1 MKCTRI
7 ISMIL
12 AFSFLFSISIT
23 SFADDNANTGGGTTK
38 PAVVGKYR
46 SSEWMYKVSVY
57 VGLDSRADTKTP
69 IGGYKL
75 IGQPV
80 YVRPNFPMPSN
91 VLYTKNNK
99 VQYLNG
105 AGIQTTYNPI
115 TIVDNDVPRI
125 PVTHQG
131 NLNNVKSYFG
141 DTNTLEKILDRI
153 AMEYGTTKEG
163 LVSGINFNI
172 ANQNGQ
178 FLPEDIL
185 PSKNPETG
193 RYQNLVPWVIVYEP
207 VAIAHLRDG
216 QTRIAFTATE
226 YAIAQKQGYFD
237 FFYSS
242 PQAQWIANMTHA
254 NLPNSIVLEEDW
266 FGFKA
271 YKPLGNNVKWSDDR
285 IIAGGGWGMRIL
297 RPGAK
302 FEPEDIPE
310 EPDPPG
316 EDITLRNI
324 DIGDYRTD
332 TDVVTSF
339 WVESDYEINPDSPG
353 YVDFYIDGVWKHRQ
367 EFVLPEGGSQVVWV
381 KWHTPKEPKTVTV
394 EAVASKGRVQSSSTQ
409 KLRVVDLDA
418 YEPPDPRARDPKT
431 GKVIEKPSW
440 FEMVNHPNIPN
451 ETYNEWSVWSAWWQE
466 NWIWIS
472 TGEDSGYWY
481 DDGWWVFY
489 QNHYSASIS
498 MNNHDMTFK
507 PDEKVPTA
515 TRYYNEWT
523 MKSGYGWNL
532 DTRIRLNTNGSNA
545 VAKQGNNITYL
556 PEYKYKGYL
565 RLSERVRDLEFT
577 LKKNRFSTFEQRVH
591 FTPLWYP
598 NDKYTMYTRVIDV
611 WTPAGHLYINKN
623 EYMNIKGSV
632 LDDYKA
638 VPSKVDRWWNQ
649 NL

>member
-1 MKCTRI
+1 MKNKRI
-7 ISMIL
+7 ISLFL
-12 AFSFLFSISIT
+12 AFIYILTSSIS
-23 SFADDNANTGGGTTK
+23 SFAGDDNADTGKGTTK

-57 VGLDSRADTKTP
+57 VGLSDKADTDTP

-75 IGQPV
+75 IGEPI
-80 YVRPNFPMPSN
+80 YWRASFPMPSN
-91 VLYTKNNK
+91 VIYTENNK
-99 VQYLNG
+99 IQYLNG
-105 AGIQTTYNPI
+105 ASLTGTYEPLEI
-115 TIVDNDVPRI
+115 IDNNVPRI

-131 NLNNVKSYFG
+131 NLNNVKSFFG
-141 DTNTLEKILDRI
+141 DTYTLEKQLDKI
-153 AMEYGTTKEG
+153 ASAYGTTKEG
-163 LVSGINFNI
+163 LVSGIDFTI
-172 ANQNGQ
+172 ANQTGK

-193 RYQNLVPWVIVYEP
+193 RYQNLVPWVIIYEP

-226 YAIAQKQGYFD
+226 YAIAQKTGLFD

-242 PQAQWIANMTHA
+242 KNAQWIANMTHA

-271 YKPLGNNVKWSDDR
+271 YKPLGNNVKWSDNR

-297 RPGAK
+297 RPG
-302 FEPEDIPE
+302 ERHPEDPPE
-310 EPDPPG
+310 EEDPPG
-316 EDITLRNI
+316 KNITLRNI

-339 WVESDYEINPDSPG
+339 WVESDYEINPDNPG
-353 YVDFYIDGVWKHRQ
+353 YVDFYIDGKRVAIQ

-381 KWHTPKEPKTVTV
+381 KWHTPKDPTTVIV
-394 EAVASKGRVQSSSTQ
+394 EAKASQGRVQGMSTQ
-409 KLRVVDLDA
+409 KFRIVDLDA

-431 GKVIEKPSW
+431 GKVVERPSW
-440 FEMVNHPNIPN
+440 FEIVNPPRIPSQ
-451 ETYNEWSVWSAWWQE
+451 TSNEWSVWSAYWQE

-498 MNNHDMTFK
+498 MYANDMVFK

-515 TRYYNEWT
+515 KKSSNTWT
-523 MKSGYGWNL
+523 IKSGYGWNL
-532 DTRIRLNTNGSNA
+532 DTKLRLSTNDSNA
-545 VAKQGNNITYL
+545 VAKQGNTITYL

-565 RLSERVRDLEFT
+565 RLSERFRNLEFK
-577 LKKNRFSTFEQRVH
+577 LKENRYSTFNQRVH
-591 FTPLWYP
+591 FTTLWYP
-598 NDKYTMYTRVIDV
+598 DDKYTIYTRIIDI
-611 WTPAGHLYINKN
+611 WTPAGHLYINKD

-638 VPSKVDRWWNQ
+638 VPSKVKRNR
-649 NL
+649 